1 MNNENLIRLTYIV
14 LMGFGFPIMRYMS
27 IHFETLNNNAVR
39 FISGG
44 LLFVFI
50 VLLKYKHEIL
60 KIIKEPSIILYLLL
74 LAVFMTGNMYF
85 FINGLKYTSALSGSI
100 FAIMAMPLAVI
111 MAAIFFKDEREKVKN
126 ISFYFGSFLSLLGS
140 FIFVI
145 YGDNS
150 SEKSN
155 FIMGSIFLITA
166 IFIQSIQNLLVKKV
180 SNKLHPIII
189 SASTA
194 TLTGIIYLI
203 LAHDSGVIY
212 QLYDVNLGLLIGLI
226 LAGMYGML
234 TGMLFAFYIVQKQGV
249 VVFNIIQL
257 LVPLS
262 TAVISYLTLGEE
274 ISIYQTVGAL
284 IVILGCVISLKKK
297 CAS

>member
-39 FISGG
+39 FVSGG
-44 LLFVFI
+44 LLFVLI
-50 VLLKYKHEIL
+50 VLLKYKYEIL

-74 LAVFMTGNMYF
+74 LALFMTSNMYF

-126 ISFYFGSFLSLLGS
+126 VSFYFGSFLSLLGS

-145 YGDNS
+145 YGKNS
-150 SEKSN
+150 SESN
-155 FIMGSIFLITA
+155 DFIMGSIFLITA
-166 IFIQSIQNLLVKKV
+166 IFIQSIQNLIVKKV

-297 CAS
+297 

>member
-39 FISGG
+39 FVSGG
-44 LLFVFI
+44 LLFVLI
-50 VLLKYKHEIL
+50 VLLKYKYEIL
-60 KIIKEPSIILYLLL
+60 KITKEPSIILYLLL
-74 LAVFMTGNMYF
+74 LALFMTSNMYF

-111 MAAIFFKDEREKVKN
+111 MAAMFFKDEREKVKN
-126 ISFYFGSFLSLLGS
+126 VSFYFGSFLSLLGS

-145 YGDNS
+145 YGKNS
-150 SEKSN
+150 SESNN

-166 IFIQSIQNLLVKKV
+166 IFIQSIQNLIVKKV

-297 CAS
+297 

>member
-39 FISGG
+39 FVSGG
-44 LLFVFI
+44 LLFVLI
-50 VLLKYKHEIL
+50 VLLKYKYEIL

-74 LAVFMTGNMYF
+74 LALFMTSNMYF

-145 YGDNS
+145 YGKDS
-150 SEKSN
+150 SESNN

-166 IFIQSIQNLLVKKV
+166 IFIQSIQNLIVKKV

-212 QLYDVNLGLLIGLI
+212 QLYDVNLGLFIGLI

-249 VVFNIIQL
+249 VVFNIVQF
-257 LVPLS
+257 LVP
-262 TAVISYLTLGEE
+262 
-274 ISIYQTVGAL
+274 
-284 IVILGCVISLKKK
+284 
-297 CAS
+297 

>member
-39 FISGG
+39 FVSGG
-44 LLFVFI
+44 LLFVLI
-50 VLLKYKHEIL
+50 VLLKYKYEIL

-74 LAVFMTGNMYF
+74 LALFMTSNMYF

-126 ISFYFGSFLSLLGS
+126 VSFYFGSFLSLLGS

-145 YGDNS
+145 YGKDS
-150 SEKSN
+150 SESNN

-166 IFIQSIQNLLVKKV
+166 IFIQSIQNLIVKKV

-212 QLYDVNLGLLIGLI
+212 QLYDVNLGLFIGLI

-284 IVILGCVISLKKK
+284 IVILGCVISLKKNVI
-297 CAS
+297 

>member
-39 FISGG
+39 FVSGG
-44 LLFVFI
+44 LLFVLI
-50 VLLKYKHEIL
+50 VLLKYKYEIL

-74 LAVFMTGNMYF
+74 LALFMTSNMYF

-126 ISFYFGSFLSLLGS
+126 VSFYFGSFLSLLGS

-145 YGDNS
+145 YGKDS
-150 SEKSN
+150 SESNN

-166 IFIQSIQNLLVKKV
+166 IFIQSIQNLIVKKV

-284 IVILGCVISLKKK
+284 IVILGCVISLKKNVI
-297 CAS
+297 